1 MNLSGLQNQ
10 ISKRGACGVPEDSSY
25 SSFPMQQVFN
35 LQSTMLMTP
44 PLSFLLTPSPLTQ
57 CKSKPGSGL
66 RFLRFQ
72 VFHDHESDRR
82 GKFIS
87 LSQWE
92 RVGMRAYCRIDLNL
106 IFLSLNATC
115 RPR

>member
-44 PLSFLLTPSPLTQ
+44 PLFLLLTPPPLTQ
-57 CKSKPGSGL
+57 
-66 RFLRFQ
+66 
-72 VFHDHESDRR
+72 
-82 GKFIS
+82 
-87 LSQWE
+87 
-92 RVGMRAYCRIDLNL
+92 
-106 IFLSLNATC
+106 
-115 RPR
+115 